1 MGYIGNVK
9 IGSTTHLVGST
20 LYGTCSTA
28 AGTKAKVVTCS
39 NFDTLITGVTIHV
52 KFSND
57 NTADSPTL
65 NVNSTGAKAI
75 YKSGNNVKGSNPGW
89 MANEVVSFTYDGTRW
104 IMNDVLSS
112 GRLHT
117 QGYNNRCDT
126 SGMTCSV
133 NGRSASLGG
142 LLNVTQASQDIFTIG
157 ATGAYVI
164 DTPAQGI
171 LINQSTKTIYPI
183 VGIDNLFSS
192 LSGNVPV
199 GNYTV
204 LCNFRVTYTYN
215 DFA

>member
-39 NFDTLITGVTIHV
+39 SFDTLITGVTIHV

-75 YKSGNNVKGSNPGW
+75 WKSGGTIKSSNPGW
-89 MANEVVSFTYDGTRW
+89 MADEVVSFTYDGTRW

-117 QGYNNRCDT
+117 QGYNNACET
-126 SGMTCSV
+126 TYMTCSV
-133 NGRSASLGG
+133 SGNSASLGG
-142 LLNVTQASQDIFTIG
+142 IISVKQATQDLFTIG
-157 ATGAYVI
+157 AMTANVI
-164 DTPAQGI
+164 DVPAQGV

-183 VGIDNLFSS
+183 TGIDNLFSS
-192 LSGNVPV
+192 FSGTIPV
-199 GNYTV
+199 GTYAV
-204 LCNFRVTYTYN
+204 FGNFRATYTYQ

>member
-9 IGSTTHLVGST
+9 IGSATHLVGST

-28 AGTKAKVVTCS
+28 AGTAAKVVTCAD
-39 NFDTLITGVTIHV
+39 FDQLLTGVTIYV
-52 KFSND
+52 KFTNN

-75 YKSGNNVKGSNPGW
+75 WKSGGNIKSSNPGW

-117 QGYNNRCDT
+117 QGYNGNCDT
-126 SGMTCSV
+126 TLMTCSV

-142 LLNVTQASQDIFTIG
+142 LLRITQESLDIFTIG
-157 ATGAYVI
+157 AMTANVI
-164 DTPAQGI
+164 DTPAQGV

-183 VGIDNLFSS
+183 TCMDNLFSS
-192 LSGNVPV
+192 ASGKIPV
-199 GNYTV
+199 GMYV
-204 LCNFRVTYTYN
+204 VFCNFRVTYTYQ